1 MRSYAARCLQEERGV
16 ACACLCAE
24 RAQGSHSTTN
34 QSALAERHVQ
44 QQSSVHPHT
53 QTQTQ
58 TRSLSERASRSP
70 GRHRVEGEEAVD
82 FERTRVP
89 KTLRGIGCPCVTCFG
104 CF

>member
-1 MRSYAARCLQEERGV
+1 M

-58 TRSLSERASRSP
+58 TQTRSLSERASRSL

-89 KTLRGIGCPCVTCFG
+89 KTLRGIGCPCVTCCG